1 MYIYIYICKFVYFGI
16 KFFIF
21 YTLFLNDIK
30 IGFFIKSLILEVDFI
45 NTKDEKIDKIVT
57 KIKLTKL
64 IHGSLSIPILLYKIG
79 KNIKNT
85 PWIKYIYKL
94 TSLNVLEFFLR
105 IKISSYFLSKV
116 RIYINNIGAKNNSAI
131 DVQLSL
137 GISKYLSVKL
147 SIVNNKNNIK
157 LIIKLFLILNSK
169 LNLFIPIPITIN
181 IIPQEKLLNIS
192 PNNKKYIKNAR
203 ACMKRGKALEILVH
217 PKTYKKIVSEEVEK
231 DISKKEVQDNIRRYL
246 KSVLNRKPDIYNG
259 YKSLDL
265 EKVENIISYI
275 ASKVKNLTITSL
287 NKYLWYIDMLSF
299 NKRAVAITGLTYQN
313 QKFGPT
319 IVYKKYDELSL
330 LDDKYQREDIETEN
344 GNTTKIISNNNFN
357 LDKISSSEK
366 EIIDTIIKLLKNKNV
381 TDISEMSHREDG
393 WKKTKRFEQI
403 SFEYAMN
410 LKLI

>member
-1 MYIYIYICKFVYFGI
+1 MRVYCPYCKKEVEYRIEKRDLKEFRGIEVNTFENVAICNECNQDLYVNKIEDENNERIYKIYREKANII
-16 KFFIF
+16 KAE
-21 YTLFLNDIK
+21 DI
-30 IGFFIKSLILEVDFI
+30 
-45 NTKDEKIDKIVT
+45 
-57 KIKLTKL
+57 IKLRE
-64 IHGSLSIPILLYKIG
+64 
-79 KNIKNT
+79 
-85 PWIKYIYKL
+85 KYDISQREL
-94 TSLNVLEFFLR
+94 TSILGFGKMTINRYERGGLPTKSQSDY
-105 IKISSYFLSKV
+105 IKLLIENDDKFIEKV
-116 RIYINNIGAKNNSAI
+116 KEAYE
-131 DVQLSL
+131 
-137 GISKYLSVKL
+137 
-147 SIVNNKNNIK
+147 KNNI
-157 LIIKLFLILNSK
+157 N
-169 LNLFIPIPITIN
+169 
-181 IIPQEKLLNIS
+181 E
-192 PNNKKYIKNAR
+192 
-203 ACMKRGKALEILVH
+203 
-217 PKTYKKIVSEEVEK
+217 KTYKKIVSEEVEK

-357 LDKISSSEK
+357 LDKKKKNKK
-366 EIIDTIIKLLKNKNV
+366 EIIDTIIKLLKNKKV

-393 WKKTKRFEQI
+393 WRKTKKFEQI

-410 LKLI
+410 LNIIK

>member
-1 MYIYIYICKFVYFGI
+1 MRVYCPYCKKEVEYKIEKRELKEFRGIEVNTFENVAICNECNQDLYVNEIEDVNNERIYQIYREKANII
-16 KFFIF
+16 KAE
-21 YTLFLNDIK
+21 DI
-30 IGFFIKSLILEVDFI
+30 
-45 NTKDEKIDKIVT
+45 
-57 KIKLTKL
+57 IKLRE
-64 IHGSLSIPILLYKIG
+64 
-79 KNIKNT
+79 
-85 PWIKYIYKL
+85 KYDISQREL
-94 TSLNVLEFFLR
+94 TSILGFGKMTINRYERGGLPTKSKSDY
-105 IKISSYFLSKV
+105 IKLLIENDDKFIEKV
-116 RIYINNIGAKNNSAI
+116 KEAYE
-131 DVQLSL
+131 
-137 GISKYLSVKL
+137 
-147 SIVNNKNNIK
+147 KNNI
-157 LIIKLFLILNSK
+157 N
-169 LNLFIPIPITIN
+169 
-181 IIPQEKLLNIS
+181 E
-192 PNNKKYIKNAR
+192 
-203 ACMKRGKALEILVH
+203 
-217 PKTYKKIVSEEVEK
+217 KTYNKIISKEVEK
-231 DISKKEVQDNIRRYL
+231 GISKKEVQDNIRRYL
-246 KSVLNRKPDIYNG
+246 KEVLNRKPDIYNG

-357 LDKISSSEK
+357 LDKISISEK

-410 LKLI
+410 LKLIK

>member
-1 MYIYIYICKFVYFGI
+1 MRVYCPYCKKEVEYRIEKRDLKEFRGIEVNTFENVAICNECNQDLYVNKIEDENNERIYKIYREKANII
-16 KFFIF
+16 KAE
-21 YTLFLNDIK
+21 DI
-30 IGFFIKSLILEVDFI
+30 
-45 NTKDEKIDKIVT
+45 
-57 KIKLTKL
+57 IKLRE
-64 IHGSLSIPILLYKIG
+64 
-79 KNIKNT
+79 
-85 PWIKYIYKL
+85 KYDISQREL
-94 TSLNVLEFFLR
+94 TSILGFGKMTINRYERGGLPTKSQSDY
-105 IKISSYFLSKV
+105 IKLLIENDDKFIEKV
-116 RIYINNIGAKNNSAI
+116 KEAYE
-131 DVQLSL
+131 
-137 GISKYLSVKL
+137 
-147 SIVNNKNNIK
+147 KNNI
-157 LIIKLFLILNSK
+157 N
-169 LNLFIPIPITIN
+169 
-181 IIPQEKLLNIS
+181 E
-192 PNNKKYIKNAR
+192 
-203 ACMKRGKALEILVH
+203 
-217 PKTYKKIVSEEVEK
+217 KTYKKIVSEEVEK

-275 ASKVKNLTITSL
+275 ASKVKNLTITGL

-357 LDKISSSEK
+357 LDKINDSEK
-366 EIIDTIIKLLKNKNV
+366 EIIDTIIKLLKNKKV

-393 WKKTKRFEQI
+393 WRKTKKFEQI

-410 LKLI
+410 LKLIK

>member
-1 MYIYIYICKFVYFGI
+1 MRVYCPYCKKEVEYKIEKRDLKEFRGIEVNTFENVAICNECNQDLYVNEIEDENNERIYQIYREKANII
-16 KFFIF
+16 KPE
-21 YTLFLNDIK
+21 DI
-30 IGFFIKSLILEVDFI
+30 
-45 NTKDEKIDKIVT
+45 
-57 KIKLTKL
+57 IKLREKYDISQRELTAILGFGKMTINRYERGGLPTKSQSDYIKLL
-64 IHGSLSIPILLYKIG
+64 IENDDKFI
-79 KNIKNT
+79 
-85 PWIKYIYKL
+85 
-94 TSLNVLEFFLR
+94 E
-105 IKISSYFLSKV
+105 KV
-116 RIYINNIGAKNNSAI
+116 KEAYE
-131 DVQLSL
+131 
-137 GISKYLSVKL
+137 
-147 SIVNNKNNIK
+147 KNNI
-157 LIIKLFLILNSK
+157 ND
-169 LNLFIPIPITIN
+169 
-181 IIPQEKLLNIS
+181 
-192 PNNKKYIKNAR
+192 
-203 ACMKRGKALEILVH
+203 
-217 PKTYKKIVSEEVEK
+217 KTYNKIISEEVEK

-299 NKRAVAITGLTYQN
+299 NERTVAITGLTYQN

-330 LDDKYQREDIETEN
+330 LDDKYTREDIETEN

-366 EIIDTIIKLLKNKNV
+366 EIIDTIIRLLKNKNV
-381 TDISEMSHREDG
+381 TDISEISHREDG

-410 LKLI
+410 LKLIK

>member
-1 MYIYIYICKFVYFGI
+1 MRVYCPYCKKEVEYRIEKRDLKEFRRIEVNTFENVAICNECNQDLYVNKIEDENNERIYKIYREKANII
-16 KFFIF
+16 KAE
-21 YTLFLNDIK
+21 DI
-30 IGFFIKSLILEVDFI
+30 
-45 NTKDEKIDKIVT
+45 
-57 KIKLTKL
+57 IKLRE
-64 IHGSLSIPILLYKIG
+64 
-79 KNIKNT
+79 
-85 PWIKYIYKL
+85 KYDISQREL
-94 TSLNVLEFFLR
+94 TSILGFGKMTINRYERGGLPTKSQSDY
-105 IKISSYFLSKV
+105 IKLLIENDDKFIEKV
-116 RIYINNIGAKNNSAI
+116 KEAYE
-131 DVQLSL
+131 
-137 GISKYLSVKL
+137 
-147 SIVNNKNNIK
+147 KNNI
-157 LIIKLFLILNSK
+157 N
-169 LNLFIPIPITIN
+169 
-181 IIPQEKLLNIS
+181 E
-192 PNNKKYIKNAR
+192 
-203 ACMKRGKALEILVH
+203 
-217 PKTYKKIVSEEVEK
+217 KTYKKIVSEEVEK

-330 LDDKYQREDIETEN
+330 LDDKYTREDIETEN

-381 TDISEMSHREDG
+381 TDISEISHREDG

-410 LKLI
+410 LNIIK

>member
-1 MYIYIYICKFVYFGI
+1 MRVYCPYCKKEVEYKIEKRDLKEFRGIEVNTFENIAICNECNQDLYVNGIENENNERIYQIYREKANII
-16 KFFIF
+16 
-21 YTLFLNDIK
+21 NARDI
-30 IGFFIKSLILEVDFI
+30 
-45 NTKDEKIDKIVT
+45 
-57 KIKLTKL
+57 IKLREKYDISQRELTAILGFGKMTINRYERGGLPTKSQSDYIKLL
-64 IHGSLSIPILLYKIG
+64 IENDDKFI
-79 KNIKNT
+79 
-85 PWIKYIYKL
+85 
-94 TSLNVLEFFLR
+94 E
-105 IKISSYFLSKV
+105 KV
-116 RIYINNIGAKNNSAI
+116 KETYE
-131 DVQLSL
+131 
-137 GISKYLSVKL
+137 
-147 SIVNNKNNIK
+147 KNNI
-157 LIIKLFLILNSK
+157 N
-169 LNLFIPIPITIN
+169 
-181 IIPQEKLLNIS
+181 E
-192 PNNKKYIKNAR
+192 
-203 ACMKRGKALEILVH
+203 
-217 PKTYKKIVSEEVEK
+217 KTYNKIISEEVEK

-299 NKRAVAITGLTYQN
+299 NERTVAITGLTYQN

-330 LDDKYQREDIETEN
+330 LDDKYIREDIETEN

-357 LDKISSSEK
+357 LDKLSSSEK
-366 EIIDTIIKLLKNKNV
+366 EIIDTIIKLLKDKNV

-410 LKLI
+410 LKLIK

>member
-1 MYIYIYICKFVYFGI
+1 MRVYCPYCKKEVEYRIEKRDLKEFRGIEVNTFENVAICNECNQDLYVNKIEDENNERIYKIYREKANII
-16 KFFIF
+16 KAE
-21 YTLFLNDIK
+21 DI
-30 IGFFIKSLILEVDFI
+30 
-45 NTKDEKIDKIVT
+45 
-57 KIKLTKL
+57 IKLRE
-64 IHGSLSIPILLYKIG
+64 
-79 KNIKNT
+79 
-85 PWIKYIYKL
+85 KYDISQREL
-94 TSLNVLEFFLR
+94 TSILGFGKMTINRYERGGLPTKSQSDY
-105 IKISSYFLSKV
+105 IKLLIENDDKFIEKV
-116 RIYINNIGAKNNSAI
+116 KEAYE
-131 DVQLSL
+131 
-137 GISKYLSVKL
+137 
-147 SIVNNKNNIK
+147 KNNI
-157 LIIKLFLILNSK
+157 N
-169 LNLFIPIPITIN
+169 
-181 IIPQEKLLNIS
+181 E
-192 PNNKKYIKNAR
+192 
-203 ACMKRGKALEILVH
+203 
-217 PKTYKKIVSEEVEK
+217 KTYKKIVSEEVEK

-330 LDDKYQREDIETEN
+330 LDDKYTREDIETEN

-366 EIIDTIIKLLKNKNV
+366 EIIDTIIKLLKNKKV
-381 TDISEMSHREDG
+381 IDISEMSHREDG
-393 WKKTKRFEQI
+393 WRKTKKFEQI

-410 LKLI
+410 LNTIK